1 MTYTFLSVALKWLPV
16 LYVLIALYC
25 IYREL
30 YAAYHPYPPLP
41 ECAAVPHPLLT
52 APLLHQVRLAAEV
65 PTRAG

>member
-30 YAAYHPYPPLP
+30 YAAYHPHTPLP
-41 ECAAVPHPLLT
+41 
-52 APLLHQVRLAAEV
+52 
-65 PTRAG
+65 